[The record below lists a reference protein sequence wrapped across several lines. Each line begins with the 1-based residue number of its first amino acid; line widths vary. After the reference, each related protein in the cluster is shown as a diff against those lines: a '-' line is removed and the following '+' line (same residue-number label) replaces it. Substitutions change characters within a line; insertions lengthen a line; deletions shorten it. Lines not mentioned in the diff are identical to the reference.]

1 MASKKSSPPKNKKT
15 KLKNKAQQLCFFNK
29 KIPRNFGGL
38 LLKGN
43 AKRSRPLSIKEPL
56 HLVLKST
63 QAIGSRSMLHSTHA
77 KKIDKIIRHHAKQ
90 CRIRLYHLVNVGN
103 HLHLVIK
110 LDDRK
115 LYSKFIRAITGLIAR
130 QVLKAERGPAKEKN
144 NLNIENQKKC
154 FWLARPFTRL
164 IAWGRD
170 YNFITGYMK
179 KNKDQAQRFFTPWG
193 FDVLDPEFIQFL
205 KTG

>member
-1 MASKKSSPPKNKKT
+1 
-15 KLKNKAQQLCFFNK
+15 
-29 KIPRNFGGL
+29 
-38 LLKGN
+38 
-43 AKRSRPLSIKEPL
+43 
-56 HLVLKST
+56 
-63 QAIGSRSMLHSTHA
+63 
-77 KKIDKIIRHHAKQ
+77 DKIIRHHAKQ

-130 QVLKAERGPAKEKN
+130 QVLKAERGPAQGKSD
-144 NLNIENQKKC
+144 LNIESQKKG
-154 FWLARPFTRL
+154 FWVARPFTRL

-170 YNFITGYMK
+170 YNFITGYMN

-193 FDVLDPEFIQFL
+193 FDILDPEFIQFL